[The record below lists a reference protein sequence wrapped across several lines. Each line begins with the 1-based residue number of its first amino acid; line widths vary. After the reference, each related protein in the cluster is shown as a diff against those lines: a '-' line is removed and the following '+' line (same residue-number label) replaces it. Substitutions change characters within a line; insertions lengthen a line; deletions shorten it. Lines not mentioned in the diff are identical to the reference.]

1 MLNLPEFRWKDP
13 EENVFLFYEVV
24 EESLKD
30 VNTRLINLTSRPK
43 KLRIKYS
50 IKIITQLM

>member
-13 EENVFLFYEVV
+13 SLNAYKFYEIF
-24 EESLKD
+24 EDNLKD
-30 VNTRLINLTSRPK
+30 INTKLVDLSHLPK

-50 IKIITQLM
+50 KNIFI